1 MKEPSW
7 WTDDRV
13 TELRTRWANG
23 ETGSQIG
30 RAMHAKSR
38 NAIVGK
44 LYRLGLRSR
53 LPIGAKT
60 ELNGRRSAKR
70 QTMDHIDGRIFLR
83 GDDMSEPE
91 PPPQF
96 TNPKL
101 LMQLEL
107 HDCRWPGAGHGAE
120 MLYCAAPALKGHSYC
135 LLHCRIAFQPRLP
148 RMPRL

>member
-1 MKEPSW
+1 MREPSW

-53 LPIGAKT
+53 LAIGAKT
-60 ELNGRRSAKR
+60 ELKPKR
-70 QTMDHIDGRIFLR
+70 KTVHHLNGRIFFK
-83 GDDMSEPE
+83 GDDVTEPE
-91 PPPQF
+91 PPPL

-101 LMQLEL
+101 LMQLEQC
-107 HDCRWPGAGHGAE
+107 DCRWPGSGRGAE
-120 MLYCAAPALKGHSYC
+120 MLYCGAPALNGYSYC
-135 LLHCRIAFQPRLP
+135 LQHCRIAFVKPGSTPRAP
-148 RMPRL
+148 RQ

>member
-7 WTDDRV
+7 WTEDRV

-60 ELNGRRSAKR
+60 ELKPSRTKR
-70 QTMDHIDGRIFLR
+70 NTVHHIDGHIFLR
-83 GDDMSEPE
+83 GDDVTEPE
-91 PPPQF
+91 PPQQF

-101 LMQLEL
+101 LLEL
-107 HDCRWPGAGHGAE
+107 EPCDCRWPGAGRGAE
-120 MLYCAAPALKGHSYC
+120 MLYCGAPVLNGYSYC
-135 LLHCRIAFQPRLP
+135 LQHCRIAFQPRLP

>member
-7 WTDDRV
+7 WTEDRV

-23 ETGSQIG
+23 ESGSQIG

-53 LPIGAKT
+53 LAIGAKT
-60 ELNGRRSAKR
+60 ELKPKR
-70 QTMDHIDGRIFLR
+70 NTVHHLDGRIFFR
-83 GDDMSEPE
+83 GDDMNEPE

-101 LMQLEL
+101 LLEL
-107 HDCRWPGAGHGAE
+107 NQCDCRWPGAGRGAE
-120 MLYCAAPALKGHSYC
+120 MLYCGAAVLHGYSYC
-135 LLHCRIAFQPRLP
+135 LHHCRIAFAKPGSTPRAP
-148 RMPRL
+148 RQ

>member
-1 MKEPSW
+1 VPMKEPSW

-23 ETGSQIG
+23 ESGSQIG

-53 LPIGAKT
+53 LAIGAKT
-60 ELNGRRSAKR
+60 ELKPGRTKR
-70 QTMDHIDGRIFLR
+70 NTVRHIDGRIFFK
-83 GDDMSEPE
+83 GDDVTELE
-91 PPPQF
+91 PPQL

-101 LMQLEL
+101 LIDLEPC
-107 HDCRWPGAGHGAE
+107 DCRWPGAGRGAE
-120 MLYCAAPALKGHSYC
+120 MLYCGAPALKGYSYC
-135 LLHCRIAFQPRLP
+135 LNHCRIAFQPRLP